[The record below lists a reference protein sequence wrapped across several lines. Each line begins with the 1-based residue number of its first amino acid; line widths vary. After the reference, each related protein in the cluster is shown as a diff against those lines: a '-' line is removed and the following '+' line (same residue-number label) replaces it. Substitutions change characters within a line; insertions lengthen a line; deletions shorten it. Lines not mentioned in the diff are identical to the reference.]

1 MYIYIDIY
9 VYIHTYIYIYIS
21 VNEIKKYYVNL
32 HEILTTFL
40 LPGVECNT

>member
-1 MYIYIDIY
+1 MYIYIHI
-9 VYIHTYIYIYIS
+9 YIYIYISVS